1 MAGWGG
7 LWMFVYL
14 HCSLCGLHAY
24 PADLVRANGEGVSQE
39 LIRSYSNLRALE
51 WTGVT
56 HNPVVGVMAM
66 FRQQP
71 SRRVGIISQI
81 PPVADTTMET
91 AMLRILSALCLI
103 VMTTSAVRM
112 SAQVYPYRDGTPGV
126 TGYRSEVMAEVM
138 IQESEFVRLAEAIP
152 ADRYTWK
159 PSPDVRTIA
168 EVFLHASAANYNLYK
183 QVGTPTPAG
192 VDTKTL
198 EQSTT
203 DKAKVIATLK
213 ASYAHA
219 KAAIRSMPDAD
230 LEKTLN
236 WNGGKITERGV
247 LLYIVQHIAQ
257 HLGQQIAY
265 ARSIGVVPPWTLD
278 PPRKN

>member
-1 MAGWGG
+1 
-7 LWMFVYL
+7 
-14 HCSLCGLHAY
+14 
-24 PADLVRANGEGVSQE
+24 
-39 LIRSYSNLRALE
+39 
-51 WTGVT
+51 
-56 HNPVVGVMAM
+56 
-66 FRQQP
+66 
-71 SRRVGIISQI
+71 
-81 PPVADTTMET
+81 
-91 AMLRILSALCLI
+91 MLRILSVLCLV
-103 VMTTSAVRM
+103 VMTTGAVRV
-112 SAQVYPYRDGTPGV
+112 SAQVYPYRDGTPDV

-138 IQESEFVRLAEAIP
+138 IQESEFVRLADAIP
-152 ADRYTWK
+152 ADKYTWR

-168 EVFLHASAANYNLYK
+168 EVFLHASAANYTLYK
-183 QVGTPTPAG
+183 LVGIPTPAG

-198 EQSTT
+198 EQSTV
-203 DKAKVIATLK
+203 DKAKVITTLK

-219 KAAIRSMPDAD
+219 EAAIRSMPDAD

>member
-1 MAGWGG
+1 M
-7 LWMFVYL
+7 
-14 HCSLCGLHAY
+14 
-24 PADLVRANGEGVSQE
+24 P
-39 LIRSYSNLRALE
+39 RSCTSFFAF
-51 WTGVT
+51 T
-56 HNPVVGVMAM
+56 
-66 FRQQP
+66 
-71 SRRVGIISQI
+71 
-81 PPVADTTMET
+81 
-91 AMLRILSALCLI
+91 ILLA
-103 VMTTSAVRM
+103 AVQL

-152 ADRYTWK
+152 AEKYTWR

-168 EVFLHASAANYNLYK
+168 EVFLHASAANFNLYRL
-183 QVGTPTPAG
+183 VGTPTPSG
-192 VDTKTL
+192 VNTKTL

-219 KAAIRSMPDAD
+219 KTAIRATPDAD
-230 LEKTLN
+230 LEKTLD

-265 ARSIGVVPPWTLD
+265 ARSIGVAPPWTTD
-278 PPRKN
+278 PPRVDPPRVDLPKK

>member
-1 MAGWGG
+1 M
-7 LWMFVYL
+7 
-14 HCSLCGLHAY
+14 
-24 PADLVRANGEGVSQE
+24 P
-39 LIRSYSNLRALE
+39 
-51 WTGVT
+51 
-56 HNPVVGVMAM
+56 
-66 FRQQP
+66 
-71 SRRVGIISQI
+71 
-81 PPVADTTMET
+81 
-91 AMLRILSALCLI
+91 RILSALCVLL
-103 VMTTSAVRM
+103 MAASAFRV

-126 TGYRSEVMAEVM
+126 IGYRSEVMAEVM

-152 ADRYTWK
+152 ADKYTWR
-159 PSPDVRTIA
+159 PSPDVRSIA
-168 EVFLHASAANYNLYK
+168 EVFLHASAANFNLYK
-183 QVGTPTPAG
+183 LVGTPTPAG

-198 EQSTT
+198 EESTT

-219 KAAIRSMPDAD
+219 QAAIRAMPDTD
-230 LEKTLN
+230 LEKALD

-265 ARSIGVVPPWTLD
+265 ARSIGVVPPWTVD

>member
-1 MAGWGG
+1 
-7 LWMFVYL
+7 
-14 HCSLCGLHAY
+14 
-24 PADLVRANGEGVSQE
+24 
-39 LIRSYSNLRALE
+39 
-51 WTGVT
+51 
-56 HNPVVGVMAM
+56 M
-66 FRQQP
+66 FRN
-71 SRRVGIISQI
+71 I
-81 PPVADTTMET
+81 
-91 AMLRILSALCLI
+91 SALCL
-103 VMTTSAVRM
+103 VLTTMIAVRAA
-112 SAQVYPYRDGTPGV
+112 AQVYPYRDGTPGV

-138 IQESEFVRLAEAIP
+138 IQESEFVRLAEASP
-152 ADRYTWK
+152 ADKYTWR
-159 PSPDVRTIA
+159 PSPDVRTVA

-183 QVGTPTPAG
+183 LVGTPTPSS

-203 DKAKVIATLK
+203 DKAKVIDILK

-219 KAAIRSMPDAD
+219 KTAIRAMPDAD
-230 LEKTLN
+230 LEKTLA

-278 PPRKN
+278 PPRIDPPRKDPPQKD

>member
-1 MAGWGG
+1 
-7 LWMFVYL
+7 
-14 HCSLCGLHAY
+14 
-24 PADLVRANGEGVSQE
+24 
-39 LIRSYSNLRALE
+39 
-51 WTGVT
+51 
-56 HNPVVGVMAM
+56 
-66 FRQQP
+66 
-71 SRRVGIISQI
+71 
-81 PPVADTTMET
+81 
-91 AMLRILSALCLI
+91 
-103 VMTTSAVRM
+103 M

-152 ADRYTWK
+152 ADRYTWR

-183 QVGTPTPAG
+183 LVGTPTPAG
-192 VDTKTL
+192 INTKTL

-203 DKAKVIATLK
+203 DKAKIIATLK

-219 KAAIRSMPDAD
+219 KMALRHMSDAD
-230 LEKTLN
+230 LEKTLD

-278 PPRKN
+278 PPRKD

>member
-1 MAGWGG
+1 MSRTLLA
-7 LWMFVYL
+7 L
-14 HCSLCGLHAY
+14 SLILFTASS
-24 PADLVRANGEGVSQE
+24 VRV
-39 LIRSYSNLRALE
+39 
-51 WTGVT
+51 
-56 HNPVVGVMAM
+56 
-66 FRQQP
+66 
-71 SRRVGIISQI
+71 
-81 PPVADTTMET
+81 
-91 AMLRILSALCLI
+91 
-103 VMTTSAVRM
+103 

-152 ADRYTWK
+152 AEKYTWR

-168 EVFLHASAANYNLYK
+168 QVFLHASAANYNLYK
-183 QVGTPTPAG
+183 LVGTPNPA
-192 VDTKTL
+192 DINTKTL
-198 EQSTT
+198 EDSTT

-219 KAAIRSMPDAD
+219 KAAIRAMPDAD
-230 LEKTLN
+230 LEKSLD
-236 WNGGKITERGV
+236 WNGGRITERGV

>member
-1 MAGWGG
+1 
-7 LWMFVYL
+7 
-14 HCSLCGLHAY
+14 
-24 PADLVRANGEGVSQE
+24 
-39 LIRSYSNLRALE
+39 
-51 WTGVT
+51 
-56 HNPVVGVMAM
+56 
-66 FRQQP
+66 
-71 SRRVGIISQI
+71 
-81 PPVADTTMET
+81 
-91 AMLRILSALCLI
+91 MLRILSSVGAI
-103 VMTTSAVRM
+103 VLAAGAAQL

-152 ADRYTWK
+152 ADKYTWR

-168 EVFLHASAANYNLYK
+168 EVFLHASAANYNLYRL
-183 QVGTPTPAG
+183 VGTPTPAG

-219 KAAIRSMPDAD
+219 KGAIRAMPDAD

-247 LLYIVQHIAQ
+247 MLYIVQHIAQ

-265 ARSIGVVPPWTLD
+265 ARSIGVAPPWTTD
-278 PPRKN
+278 PPRKD

>member
-1 MAGWGG
+1 M
-7 LWMFVYL
+7 
-14 HCSLCGLHAY
+14 
-24 PADLVRANGEGVSQE
+24 P
-39 LIRSYSNLRALE
+39 
-51 WTGVT
+51 
-56 HNPVVGVMAM
+56 
-66 FRQQP
+66 
-71 SRRVGIISQI
+71 
-81 PPVADTTMET
+81 
-91 AMLRILSALCLI
+91 RILFTLGVLLMA
-103 VMTTSAVRM
+103 AGAFRA

-152 ADRYTWK
+152 ADKYTWR
-159 PSPDVRTIA
+159 PSPDVRSIA
-168 EVFLHASAANYNLYK
+168 EVFLHASAANFNLYK
-183 QVGTPTPAG
+183 LVGTPTPPG

-198 EQSTT
+198 EESTT

-219 KAAIRSMPDAD
+219 KAAIRAMPDSD
-230 LEKTLN
+230 LEKTRE

-265 ARSIGVVPPWTLD
+265 ARSIGVVPPWTVD

>member
-1 MAGWGG
+1 M
-7 LWMFVYL
+7 M
-14 HCSLCGLHAY
+14 
-24 PADLVRANGEGVSQE
+24 
-39 LIRSYSNLRALE
+39 
-51 WTGVT
+51 
-56 HNPVVGVMAM
+56 
-66 FRQQP
+66 
-71 SRRVGIISQI
+71 
-81 PPVADTTMET
+81 
-91 AMLRILSALCLI
+91 RIFFPICLL
-103 VMTTSAVRM
+103 VMTMSAVRT

-126 TGYRSEVMAEVM
+126 TGYRSEVMAEAM

-152 ADRYTWK
+152 ADKYTWR
-159 PSPDVRTIA
+159 PSTDVRTIA
-168 EVFLHASAANYNLYK
+168 EVFLHASAANYNLYRL
-183 QVGTPTPAG
+183 VGTPTPASVG
-192 VDTKTL
+192 TKTL

-230 LEKTLN
+230 LEKTLD

-265 ARSIGVVPPWTLD
+265 ARSIGVVPPWTVH
-278 PPRKN
+278 PARKD